1 MLTENN
7 YITIKYGHCQVI
19 FQEIFLSVYDEHFP
33 RNTTDGWYLYADS
46 SNGKFGD
53 LADILTPVISLM
65 GPRCTL
71 VFWTYM
77 NGATVGS
84 LQVRYSQC
92 CFWKFLYKN
101 ACDTI
106 YSVIETSLNFISI
119 TVLCYR
125 KSCSRAV
132 HFCMEWVFLFL
143 QCRTIFFP
151 EFEALVRYY
160 LYQSMPC

>member
-1 MLTENN
+1 MD
-7 YITIKYGHCQVI
+7 I
-19 FQEIFLSVYDEHFP
+19 FKLCFMVLYMMNIFP

-46 SNGKFGD
+46 SYGKFGD

-84 LQVRYSQC
+84 LQVLCNQY

-101 ACDTI
+101 AYIII
-106 YSVIETSLNFISI
+106 YSVIKISGNYISI
-119 TVLCYR
+119 TMLYEKLFRSWTFFCILFSVLNL
-125 KSCSRAV
+125 K
-132 HFCMEWVFLFL
+132 LL
-143 QCRTIFFP
+143 
-151 EFEALVRYY
+151 
-160 LYQSMPC
+160 